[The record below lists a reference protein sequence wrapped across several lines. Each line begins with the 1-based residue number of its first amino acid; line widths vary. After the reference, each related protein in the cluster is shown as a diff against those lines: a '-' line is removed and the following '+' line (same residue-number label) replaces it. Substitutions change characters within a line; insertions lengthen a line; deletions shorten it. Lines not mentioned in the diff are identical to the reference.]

1 MSDYLSAAYNHDI
14 AGAADPVASGNWLDS
29 IASLPGTAA
38 AGVVAAATEVLNIPT
53 ALASIP
59 INLLGGD
66 MDSKW
71 LRTEEVF
78 ADMDNLLGSDMESYY
93 YKHREGV
100 DAIGF
105 IGASLVPGTL
115 GAKMMRVGLGSVAK
129 LENTSGFAKAI
140 GSFENIGP
148 RALASAKLE
157 IAYGSPFSYMNAQAF
172 KIYAAGA
179 GQGVIDALAF
189 NTAATIA
196 LHDSA
201 YLENKTFGEL
211 TKDILFDSIVLGAPV
226 GAAFDIAGKGVG
238 IFGYKK
244 SIKAAADEFAEVKK
258 QALAPFPFL
267 ADAFPVKSKFD
278 IGNGKTFKVDHGD
291 AAMLRINDAKEL
303 EAHIGDIT
311 SALNSGNLSDEVAN
325 LMRTRLETFTRF
337 RNEAITTQKAKIT
350 ESVQGLFGAVADIV
364 DTNAI
369 AKQLMDP
376 STSLDTSASILA
388 GGRKAARLS
397 IDQLNDITPF
407 NSLKVFQPNK
417 VDNWNFSLD
426 EVAGAPSRMVKVKAP
441 LRAADESEVL
451 EKLGLDPAKAW
462 KRNDIEDLALG
473 KGYDSIIVGNEL
485 RMFKKF
491 DKNGMALQPRPSRT
505 ALVDILDGK
514 VVNKASKATAWDLS
528 KQDYQRI
535 IADMLPESADDVVDI
550 AASRSPIENS
560 ALYKRELDNFARK
573 KLVEASNL
581 PGLDIL
587 VANSKS
593 SDTIRYL
600 GKDLTRDEAAN
611 IVRTRKLELAEKM
624 AKDGKN
630 TEQISS
636 ALMIPEETLYDINSA
651 KGFSS
656 VLDPS
661 AQAPRYIA
669 MVYNQSR
676 NINKFEIEGK
686 IDIAT
691 KTQLAQTQMKA
702 IVESIN
708 PEFGRIPNVIL
719 DKYTEEFA
727 AGVFSYSD
735 AKFGRMF
742 EQSLLANSKVYSKIS
757 QRAIENRVMPIKTA
771 IENIKAA
778 GVGSADHTEF
788 VLMNSWNKQARNFG
802 SGHSIAIRTPD
813 GYVLMQAD
821 NFAATKARMV
831 DEILTGG
838 GTKADVDALTGSD
851 VLSRYM
857 QNPDIARLKVGE
869 RNSVFPIRTE
879 SVNSF
884 LGSHINA
891 DYTALASKNKLR
903 QIHGQGVIVPEK
915 MTDAFTLYDP
925 NINLRNAQHVLVIKG
940 DAMHQ
945 NPFMAGKIWVF
956 AGKNA
961 DELRKAEAQAAEMG
975 LRTYTKGQTS
985 EFFKLID
992 EYDASATFDNGGIK
1006 EAMQSKGRLTSYLGG
1021 AESLE
1026 DTATRYLDWHLRDQA
1041 ALYKNAIATK
1051 EYEVVG
1057 QLKNIDLHE
1066 RRLLNSHKGNPSR
1079 LSALI
1084 RGEATKV
1091 TKSEGLL
1098 NTLFNTQNPG
1108 IVNAITKTV
1117 DDFGIGF
1124 VTGVRDFF
1132 DGLKVQ
1138 DLDNLSSPAS
1148 KSMKKWL
1155 DNIGVEDL
1163 ITKDIV
1169 ESLGV
1174 RNYNSPGYANFI
1186 RTSNMALVM
1195 GQLRLDAINTLVNI
1209 IGMPIIGSS
1218 TVELAI
1224 RSTMEQ
1230 LTKAGRLK
1238 DVDSLKK
1245 ALYSKEGTLGFM
1257 PATYVKMAKQ
1267 SIGRMELK
1275 AKDNPVFASMAQ
1287 GDENLGQFFLRQN
1300 VTFNPADV
1308 AAMDLTEATMTALKG
1323 GETKASVIGE
1333 KIKGFLNVLT
1343 KPTDMLESRMQFI
1356 AADAALQIGEAANL
1370 SAQQTMLLAHTMVS
1384 KLQGN
1389 FNASAKPQIF
1399 QGITGSALGLFQSYQ
1414 ARLVHRLSDV
1424 ITDGNKRM
1432 LAEATILQT
1441 SIFGGRSLP
1450 FFDALNSSL
1459 VAGSN
1464 SDNQDLY
1471 STVYGSVDRNIANAM
1486 TYGLPSA
1493 LLGLN
1498 LSSRG
1503 NATPRFPAT
1512 LTDIPA
1518 VNIWYSQIAQMK
1530 DVFTQAMNGADKTQL
1545 FNHAIQHNV
1554 FSRPAQ
1560 QLGVM
1565 LAGYSTTANNKLAI
1579 DLNDEKMFNES
1590 NWLPFN
1596 VANFMRISGA
1606 KPIDE
1611 AVMLD
1616 TVYRWNG
1623 FMLADREKREE
1634 LGKAVGSQLI
1644 GNGQLNPADVNSF
1657 MESYMKAGGTQKG
1670 FSQFVKGQA
1679 ANANIM
1685 ATDRLLKQLKND
1697 DQSRQLQYML
1707 GSPTDEKVP
1716 SIDQLMPTENLDNG
1730 Y

>member
-1 MSDYLSAAYNHDI
+1 MTDFLSAAYNHDI
-14 AGAADPVASGNWLDS
+14 AAAADPAVSGNWLDS

-66 MDSKW
+66 MESKW
-71 LRTEEVF
+71 LRTEDVF
-78 ADMDNLLGSDMESYY
+78 ADMDNTLGTDMEAYY

-105 IGASLVPGTL
+105 IGASLIPGTL
-115 GAKMMRVGLGSVAK
+115 GAKMMRVGLGSVGK
-129 LENTSGFAKAI
+129 LESSSSFAKAI
-140 GSFENIGP
+140 GSFETIGP
-148 RALASAKLE
+148 RALSAAKTE
-157 IAYGSPFSYMNAQAF
+157 IASGSPFSYMNSQAF
-172 KIYAAGA
+172 KVYAAGA

-189 NTAATIA
+189 NTAATLA
-196 LHDSA
+196 LHESA
-201 YLENKTFGEL
+201 YLEDKTFGEL
-211 TKDILFDSIVLGAPV
+211 TKDILFDSIVFGAPV
-226 GAAFDIAGKGVG
+226 GAVFDIAGKGVG
-238 IFGYKK
+238 VFGYKAGVK
-244 SIKAAADEFAEVKK
+244 SYAERFSQVK
-258 QALAPFPFL
+258 QAAFAPFSMLGDVAEAGAKFPK
-267 ADAFPVKSKFD
+267 ADGKLYTLSAGDEALFRLKDVKDLESRS
-278 IGNGKTFKVDHGD
+278 T
-291 AAMLRINDAKEL
+291 EL
-303 EAHIGDIT
+303 KSLLE
-311 SALNSGNLSDEVAN
+311 SGVLSPENAN
-325 LMRTRLETFTRF
+325 LMRTEMETFTRW
-337 RNEAITTQKAKIT
+337 RNEAMTTQRGKVT
-350 ESVQGLFGAVADIV
+350 ESIQKLFGEVEDIV
-364 DTNAI
+364 DVNAI
-369 AKQLMDP
+369 AKQLLDP
-376 STSLDTSASILA
+376 KTSLDQGASIIA
-388 GGRKAARLS
+388 AATKARRMS
-397 IDQLNDITPF
+397 VDELNDITPF
-407 NSLKVFQPNK
+407 NSLKVFQADK
-417 VDNWNFSLD
+417 ADNWNFALE
-426 EVAGAPSRMVKVKAP
+426 EVAGATSRMVKVKAP
-441 LRAADESEVL
+441 LRAADESDVL
-451 EKLGLDPAKAW
+451 TQLGLDPAKAW
-462 KRNDIEDLALG
+462 KRNDIEDMALS
-473 KGYDSIIVGNEL
+473 KGFDSIIVGKEL

-514 VVNKASKATAWDLS
+514 IVNKASRATAWDLT
-528 KQDYQRI
+528 KQDYQKI
-535 IADMLPESADDVVDI
+535 IADMLPDTADDVVDI

-560 ALYKRELDNFARK
+560 ALYKRELDNFARN
-573 KLVEASNL
+573 KLKEASNL

-593 SDTIRYL
+593 GDTIRYL
-600 GKDLTRDEAAN
+600 GKDLLAAEAAT
-611 IVRTRKLELAEKM
+611 IVRNRKMELAEQM

-636 ALMIPEETLYDINSA
+636 ALMIPEETLYDVNHA

-656 VLDPS
+656 VLDPA
-661 AQAPRYIA
+661 AQAPRYIS
-669 MVYNQSR
+669 MTYDQSR
-676 NINKFEIEGK
+676 NINKFELEGK
-686 IDIAT
+686 TEIAT
-691 KTQLAQTQMKA
+691 KIQLAQTQMKA
-702 IVESIN
+702 VVGSIN
-708 PEFGRIPNVIL
+708 PELGAIPNVIL
-719 DKYTEEFA
+719 DKYTEDFA

-742 EQSLLANSKVYSKIS
+742 EQSLLANSKVYSKIN
-757 QRAIENRVMPIKTA
+757 QKAIENRVMPIKTA
-771 IENIKAA
+771 IEQIKAA

-788 VLMNSWNKQARNFG
+788 VVMNAWNKQARNSG
-802 SGHSIAIRTPD
+802 AGHSVAVRTPD

-821 NFAATKARMV
+821 NFAQMKERLV
-831 DEILTGG
+831 DDILVAGG
-838 GTKADVDALTGSD
+838 SKADVDALTGDD
-851 VLSRYM
+851 VLARYI
-857 QNPDIARLKVGE
+857 QTPGTAGLKPGQAG
-869 RNSVFPIRTE
+869 SVLAIRTE

-884 LGSHINA
+884 LASHIGA
-891 DYTALASKNKLR
+891 DYKALASKNKLR
-903 QIHGQGVIVPEK
+903 QVHGQSAIVHEK
-915 MTDAFTLYDP
+915 MTDAFTMYDP
-925 NINLRNAQHVLVIKG
+925 NINLRNAQHVLVMKG
-940 DAMHQ
+940 DALHQ
-945 NPFMAGKIWVF
+945 NPLYAGKVWVF

-961 DELRKAEAQAAEMG
+961 DDLRKTEAQAAELG

-985 EFFKLID
+985 EFYKLID
-992 EYDASATFDNGGIK
+992 EYDASSTFDNGGIK
-1006 EAMQSKGRLTSYLGG
+1006 EAMQSKGRLTSYVGG

-1026 DTATRYLDWHLRDQA
+1026 DTATRYLDWHLRDET
-1041 ALYKNAIATK
+1041 ALGKNLIATK
-1051 EYEVVG
+1051 EYEVIG

-1079 LSALI
+1079 LSTLI
-1084 RGEATKV
+1084 RGEATKT
-1091 TKSEGLL
+1091 TKAEGLM

-1108 IVNAITKTV
+1108 IVNAVTKTV

-1132 DGLKVQ
+1132 AKTNVQNFDNPNSAETKALK
-1138 DLDNLSSPAS
+1138 D
-1148 KSMKKWL
+1148 WL
-1155 DNIGVEDL
+1155 HNMQVEPL
-1163 ITKDIV
+1163 ISKDIL

-1174 RNYNSPGYANFI
+1174 KNYNSPGYANFI

-1195 GQLRLDAINTLVNI
+1195 GQLRLDAINSLVNI

-1224 RSTMEQ
+1224 RSTVEQ

-1238 DVDSLKK
+1238 DIDSLKK
-1245 ALYSKEGTLGFM
+1245 TLYSKEGVLGFM

-1275 AKDNPVFASMAQ
+1275 AKDNPVFGSMAQ
-1287 GDENLGQFFLRQN
+1287 GDENLGQFFLRN
-1300 VTFNPADV
+1300 NITFNPADV

-1323 GETKASVIGE
+1323 GETKASVIGD
-1333 KIKGFLNVLT
+1333 KIKGFLGALT
-1343 KPTDMLESRMQFI
+1343 KPTDMIESRVQFI

-1370 SAQQTMLLAHTMVS
+1370 SSQQTMLLAHTMVS

-1389 FNASAKPQIF
+1389 FNAAAKPQIF

-1424 ITDGNKRM
+1424 IIDGNKRM

-1503 NATPRFPAT
+1503 NATPRFPST

-1530 DVFTQAMNGADKTQL
+1530 DIFTQAMNGADKTQL
-1545 FNHAIQHNV
+1545 FNHAVQHNV

-1565 LAGYSTTANNKLAI
+1565 LSGYSTTANNKLAI
-1579 DLNDEKMFNES
+1579 NLNDEKMHNEN

-1623 FMLADREKREE
+1623 YMLADREKKEE
-1634 LGKAVGSQLI
+1634 LGRAVGSQLL

-1657 MESYMKAGGTQKG
+1657 MESYVKAGGTQKG
-1670 FSQFVKGQA
+1670 FSAFVKGQA

-1685 ATDRLLKQLKND
+1685 STDRLLKQLKND

-1707 GSPTDEKVP
+1707 GAPTDEKVP
-1716 SIDQLMPTENLDNG
+1716 GIEQLIPTENL
-1730 Y
+1730 